1 MTLPKYATNLV
12 FLSSAQV
19 DDEIEQKIMYSVL
32 QKLPKRAD
40 IYWFIHIDTT
50 DEPYTME
57 YKTTVFAKNDVVKVR
72 FRLGFRVEQ
81 KISMFLRL
89 VIQEMVKNK
98 EIDIESRYH
107 SLKEQNI
114 VGDFRFVI
122 LEEVLSS
129 DNELPFSEQFIMNAD
144 ITIKHFTASPAK
156 WFGLDTSLVVIEKVP
171 LIIRPAK
178 DIKLQRIM

>member
-1 MTLPKYATNLV
+1 
-12 FLSSAQV
+12 
-19 DDEIEQKIMYSVL
+19 MYSVL

-129 DNELPFSEQFIMNAD
+129 DNELPFGEQFIMNAD
-144 ITIKHFTASPAK
+144 INIKAFTASPAK
-156 WFGLDTSLVVIEKVP
+156 WFGLDTSLVKIEKVP

-178 DIKLQRIM
+178 DVKLQRIF

>member
-1 MTLPKYATNLV
+1 
-12 FLSSAQV
+12 
-19 DDEIEQKIMYSVL
+19 
-32 QKLPKRAD
+32 
-40 IYWFIHIDTT
+40 
-50 DEPYTME
+50 
-57 YKTTVFAKNDVVKVR
+57 
-72 FRLGFRVEQ
+72 
-81 KISMFLRL
+81 MFLRL

-129 DNELPFSEQFIMNAD
+129 DNELPFGEQFIMNAD
-144 ITIKHFTASPAK
+144 INIKAFTASPAK
-156 WFGLDTSLVVIEKVP
+156 WFGLDTSLVKIEKVP

-178 DIKLQRIM
+178 DVKLQRIF